1 LLLTARNQPHNTTI
15 KLQMFA
21 DSPIR
26 LCGHVGFIDPG
37 LEGNLSLESIKAQ
50 IGDLAD
56 QIRRINDIGHD
67 LRS

>member
-1 LLLTARNQPHNTTI
+1 
-15 KLQMFA
+15 MFA